1 MITYSLSK
9 WVYQLDTQFAKVW
22 FKYDISNVNCL
33 QSCVEIL
40 KKKTQINQEALNN
53 LQTHLESKSVDV
65 YRSC

>member
-1 MITYSLSK
+1 MITYILSK

-22 FKYDISNVNCL
+22 FKYDISNVNRL
-33 QSCVEIL
+33 QSCEEIL
-40 KKKTQINQEALNN
+40 KKAQLNQEALNN